1 MLFRWA
7 WREILHNWKTSLVF
21 ILNLSL
27 GLTGFV
33 TLDAFN
39 TTLKAS
45 LNENAKK
52 MLSADIGIS
61 ARRTITD
68 LELNKTRSIV
78 GEPLK
83 ESEMFEFFAMISSGK
98 DSRLVMVK
106 AVDDHYPFYGDLT
119 LESGAVIRAGNTK
132 KIIGKKLVW
141 AFPELKYQLDLKPGS
156 QVQLGQATLTIDD
169 FVTKDST
176 QMFRSSAIAPKIY
189 ISREWLKET
198 GLIQFGST
206 FTQTYLYQLPNDTLT
221 EIKKQSLLTEL
232 KDPAIDIETPKTTG
246 EDSGKQL
253 QYLSDYLGLVA
264 LIAIFLSSLGA
275 AYVYR
280 LFLTRR
286 LKEIAI
292 YRALGLQS
300 SEAVIVYV
308 IQAAILG
315 VLSLIPTMVAARLFL
330 PLLTYLMNKLVPF
343 NLIPQITQ
351 ESFVF
356 ALVYGVFISFLI
368 TLPFILRI
376 QGLKTSKLFNEEK
389 FTENLSLRSP
399 WPFLPAVIAMW
410 ALSILQAHSLKTGT
424 IFFLMLLAV
433 LILFFATGWFLFGL
447 LNKNT
452 ITNWT
457 YRYGLKSIARLRST
471 SVAAFM
477 ALGLGSLLIN
487 VLPQIKS
494 SVQAEFYLNP
504 NSKTPGLFLFDI
516 QEEQIKNLETR
527 LQEQDIKLL
536 LKSPMIR
543 ARILKV
549 NGSDYERIIEKT
561 ETFKTREEEQEARS
575 RNRGVNLSY
584 RTSLADSET
593 VIDGQPITTRFDP
606 TLGIPGKISIEQG
619 FLERM
624 KFHLGD
630 QITFDVQGVQVIGQI
645 VNVRKVKWNSFQPN
659 FFVMVEP
666 GFLDEA
672 PKSYIAAIPKLETS
686 VKNKLQNKLVKEFP
700 NISILDVERTIQEI
714 LRVAD
719 QMSWSLELMAILAL
733 IVGYVVLFSIIRN
746 QVLQRRWEINMLK
759 ILGASFSEVRSY
771 LLVESL
777 TISLM
782 ASVLGAIFSVAVSFA
797 LTTWVF
803 GTSFALDLETPLIS
817 ILGVVGISLSVSLI
831 AAQGIL
837 KEKPLVIL
845 RESN

>member
-1 MLFRWA
+1 MLFKWA
-7 WREILHNWKTSLVF
+7 WREIIHNWKPSLVF

-39 TTLKAS
+39 ATLKAS
-45 LNENAKK
+45 LHDNAKK
-52 MLSADIGIS
+52 MLSADLGIS
-61 ARRTITD
+61 ARRPITAE
-68 LELNKTRSIV
+68 ELNKTRAIV

-83 ESEMFEFFAMISSGK
+83 ESQMFEFFAMISSGA

-106 AVDDHYPFYGDLT
+106 AIDSNYPFYGDLT
-119 LESGAVIRAGNTK
+119 LESGAIIRSGNSK
-132 KIIGKKLVW
+132 KIIGQKLIW
-141 AFPELKYQLDLKPGS
+141 AFPELKYQLNLQPGS
-156 QVQLGQATLTIDD
+156 SVKLGRATLTIDD
-169 FVTKDST
+169 FVIKDST

-189 ISREWLKET
+189 VSREWLKET

-206 FTQTYLYQLPNDTLT
+206 FTQTYLYQLPNDSQT
-221 EIKKQSLLTEL
+221 EQKKMALLSDL
-232 KDPAIDIETPKTTG
+232 KDPALDIETPKTTG

-292 YRALGLQS
+292 YRTLGLQS
-300 SEAVIVYV
+300 SEAILVYV
-308 IQAAILG
+308 IQAALLG
-315 VLSLIPTMVAARLFL
+315 ALSLVPTLVASRLFL
-330 PLLTYLMNKLVPF
+330 PLLTFLMNKLVPF
-343 NLIPQITQ
+343 NLIPEISQ
-351 ESFVF
+351 ESVLF
-356 ALVYGVFISFLI
+356 AFVYGVFISFLI

-376 QGLKTSKLFNEEK
+376 SGLKTSKLFNEEK
-389 FTENLSLRSP
+389 FSENLTLKNP
-399 WPFLPAVIAMW
+399 WPFLPALFAMW
-410 ALSILQAHSLKTGT
+410 GLSIVQAHSLKIGS
-424 IFFLMLLAV
+424 IFFFMLFVV
-433 LILFFATGWFLFGL
+433 LILFFGFGWFLFGFFNQ
-447 LNKNT
+447 NKAQK
-452 ITNWT
+452 WT

-477 ALGLGSLLIN
+477 ALGLGTLLIN
-487 VLPQIKS
+487 ILPQIKS

-504 NSKTPGLFLFDI
+504 QSKTPALFLFDI
-516 QEEQIKNLETR
+516 QEEQIQPLEAR
-527 LQEQDIKLL
+527 LKEQNINLL

-549 NGSDYERIIEKT
+549 NGQDYERIIETT
-561 ETFKTREEEQEARS
+561 ETFKTREEEQEARF

-584 RTSLADSET
+584 RENLADSESI
-593 VIDGQPITTRFDP
+593 VDGAAIITRFDP
-606 TLGIPGKISIEQG
+606 AAGKPGKLSIEQG

-624 KFHLGD
+624 KLKMGD
-630 QITFDVQGVQVIGQI
+630 QMNFDVQGVQVLGQI

-659 FFVMVEP
+659 FFIMVEP

-672 PKSYIAAIPKLETS
+672 PKSYIAAVSQLDVT
-686 VKNKLQNKLVKEFP
+686 VKNSLQNKLVKEFP
-700 NISILDVERTIQEI
+700 NISILDVERTIREI

-759 ILGASFSEVRSY
+759 ILGASFSEIRSY
-771 LLVESL
+771 LLVESI

-782 ASVLGAIFSVAVSFA
+782 ASAIGALFSIAVSFV
-797 LTTWVF
+797 LTLWIF
-803 GTSFALDLETPLIS
+803 NTSFALDLQTPLIS
-817 ILGVVGISLSVSLI
+817 IFGVVGISLSVSLI
-831 AAQGIL
+831 AAQSIL
-837 KEKPLVIL
+837 REKPLVIL